1 MRASLTNRGL
11 LRAVLVAFVL
21 FLAYR
26 SLAEVVT
33 TALLLATGLLLAVV
47 LSAPVEALHRRKVP
61 RAVSVALIF
70 LAGVVALGGGGYLLY
85 PALAEQAAQLASAL
99 PGALS
104 QIVERAGRAADD
116 LGLNIGGEGGSD
128 VSPSTLAKAGRR
140 VLGGALGLFGGLA
153 SFFAGLIVLLFVPLY
168 LAAMPGPVVGWI
180 VKLFPPEKREG
191 VRGLLS
197 EVRTSLL
204 GWLGGQLVSMT
215 VLGVLS
221 TAALYLIGIPGALF
235 LGIFTGLVCFVPLVG
250 PVVSAVPPLV
260 LAFAGNPID
269 ALWVLLAYVAIQQV
283 EGNLL
288 TPLVMN
294 KAASLHPAVVIASV
308 TIAGT
313 AFGVLGTLLAAPAMV
328 VAGVLVDAL
337 WFRRL
342 EGFEG
347 NPEGESEG
355 AG

>member
-1 MRASLTNRGL
+1 
-11 LRAVLVAFVL
+11 
-21 FLAYR
+21 
-26 SLAEVVT
+26 
-33 TALLLATGLLLAVV
+33 
-47 LSAPVEALHRRKVP
+47 
-61 RAVSVALIF
+61 
-70 LAGVVALGGGGYLLY
+70 
-85 PALAEQAAQLASAL
+85 
-99 PGALS
+99 
-104 QIVERAGRAADD
+104 
-116 LGLNIGGEGGSD
+116 
-128 VSPSTLAKAGRR
+128 
-140 VLGGALGLFGGLA
+140 LGLFGGLV

-168 LAAMPGPVVGWI
+168 LAAMPGPVVEWI
-180 VKLFPPEKREG
+180 VRLFPPKKREG

-215 VLGVLS
+215 VLGALS
-221 TAALYLIGIPGALF
+221 TAALYLIGVPGALF

-283 EGNLL
+283 EGNFL

-308 TIAGT
+308 SIAGT
-313 AFGVLGTLLAAPAMV
+313 AFGVLGTLLAVPTRV
-328 VAGVLVDAL
+328 TAGVLIDEL

-342 EGFEG
+342 EGSEG
-347 NPEGESEG
+347 YPGAESEG
-355 AG
+355 TG